1 MKLLTMEVKWWQT
14 TSDFQVYTLIL
25 LLCKLTL
32 MEVLPSAA
40 KAEQSII
47 LGQISEVASLKELQ
61 FLSALKMNSGL
72 QGNNLLYYLNAN
84 QVK

>member
-1 MKLLTMEVKWWQT
+1 
-14 TSDFQVYTLIL
+14 
-25 LLCKLTL
+25 